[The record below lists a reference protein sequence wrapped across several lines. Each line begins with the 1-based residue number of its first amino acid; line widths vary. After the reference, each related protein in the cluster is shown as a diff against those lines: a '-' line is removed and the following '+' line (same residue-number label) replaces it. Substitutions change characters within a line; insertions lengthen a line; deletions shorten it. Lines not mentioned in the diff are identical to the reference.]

1 MMIQI
6 PPIFERASI
15 GSMKSK
21 SGVVFDIVIGLDRAL
36 VGQLISYSSDDG
48 DHDLHAH
55 TSDRKRFVEGS
66 YEEWFGKD
74 RTPYAL
80 VSPEGDLAALA
91 WFGPKPIG
99 RKSLR
104 YLTEAELKEEYA
116 QAKGDAHT
124 VVYRSYGRFRG
135 QGLMT
140 GFMRFAIDDYKAR
153 HPDAKLWAGVS
164 SHNEASVALA
174 NKLGFIYSEEYS
186 DPDNDWSAMFENDT
200 WRA

>member
-74 RTPYAL
+74 R
-80 VSPEGDLAALA
+80 
-91 WFGPKPIG
+91 
-99 RKSLR
+99 RLR
-104 YLTEAELKEEYA
+104 FP
-116 QAKGDAHT
+116 D
-124 VVYRSYGRFRG
+124 
-135 QGLMT
+135 
-140 GFMRFAIDDYKAR
+140 AR
-153 HPDAKLWAGVS
+153 HVAGRQCPTRFNVERVTVGAQRKAASAKAGDEGGGV
-164 SHNEASVALA
+164 HQAASCRAKSGILL
-174 NKLGFIYSEEYS
+174 KSGF
-186 DPDNDWSAMFENDT
+186 AT
-200 WRA
+200 

>member
-1 MMIQI
+1 MIPV
-6 PPIFERASI
+6 PPIYERATI
-15 GSMKSK
+15 GSIRSRD
-21 SGVVFDIVIGLDRAL
+21 GEQFDVVIGLDTPL
-36 VGQLISYSSDDG
+36 VEQLIVYSLDESDT
-48 DHDLHAH
+48 DLQKH
-55 TSDRKRFVEGS
+55 TSDRQRFGQGS
-66 YEEWFGKD
+66 YEEWYGKE

-80 VSPEGDLAALA
+80 VSAAGVLAALA

-104 YLTEAELKEEYA
+104 YLSEAELKEEYA

-124 VVYRSYGRFRG
+124 VVYRSYAQFRG
-135 QGLMT
+135 RGLMH

-164 SHNEASVALA
+164 SRNEASVALA
-174 NKLGFIYSEEYS
+174 AKLGFVYSEEYS
-186 DPDNDWSAMFENDT
+186 DPEQDWSAMFEHDV